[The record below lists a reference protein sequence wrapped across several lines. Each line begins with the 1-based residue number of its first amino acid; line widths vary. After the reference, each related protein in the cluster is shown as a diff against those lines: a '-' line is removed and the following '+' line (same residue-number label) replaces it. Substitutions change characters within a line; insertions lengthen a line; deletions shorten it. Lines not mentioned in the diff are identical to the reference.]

1 MNGPTGHRPVKIN
14 RAHGPPAARR
24 VGTPIL
30 IGITFILSAC
40 QTQLVQSSSAPAD
53 CPHPA
58 RIEGH
63 LDRSMPN
70 VIVLLRQDADIFTVS
85 VRLASTYAVHFR
97 MLEALHMLVLYGV
110 TKALVE
116 RLRCESDIEQLSYDV
131 PTHIG

>member
-1 MNGPTGHRPVKIN
+1 
-14 RAHGPPAARR
+14 
-24 VGTPIL
+24 
-30 IGITFILSAC
+30 
-40 QTQLVQSSSAPAD
+40 
-53 CPHPA
+53 
-58 RIEGH
+58 
-63 LDRSMPN
+63 MPN

>member
-1 MNGPTGHRPVKIN
+1 M
-14 RAHGPPAARR
+14 
-24 VGTPIL
+24 
-30 IGITFILSAC
+30 GIALVLSAC
-40 QTQLVQSSSAPAD
+40 ATRRAPPPPSAAD

-63 LDRSMPN
+63 LNPAMPN

-85 VRLASTYAVHFR
+85 VRLASTYSVHFR